1 MGVKYGDTLPLNNG
15 NTVQLLHCYECVP
28 GPLMHNYHIQK
39 QFTLCKAHSALIKWG
54 FEYN

>member
-15 NTVQLLHCYECVP
+15 NTTVTLLWMCSRASNAQLPYSKAI
-28 GPLMHNYHIQK
+28 HI
-39 QFTLCKAHSALIKWG
+39 TVCKAHSALIKWG